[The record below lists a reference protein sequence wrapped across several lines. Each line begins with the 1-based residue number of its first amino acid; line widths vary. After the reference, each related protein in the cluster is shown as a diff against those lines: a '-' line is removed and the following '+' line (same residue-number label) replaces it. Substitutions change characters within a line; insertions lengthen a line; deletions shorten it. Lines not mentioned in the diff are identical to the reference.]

1 MTLNQLASIIAKRE
15 GKRSQAR
22 IGDIR
27 EILKILF
34 TLKAEYIVAS
44 GGVSEID
51 HLDDAMVNKRLKK
64 IGRRKDQVVEEI
76 K

>member
-1 MTLNQLASIIAKRE
+1 MTLNQLASLIAKRE

-27 EILKILF
+27 EILKILV
-34 TLKAEYIVAS
+34 LIDAEDCIARPDGDDGPIHALVAA
-44 GGVSEID
+44 VEKE
-51 HLDDAMVNKRLKK
+51 LVRARKK
-64 IGRRKDQVVEEI
+64 K